1 MGRRVFLIV
10 LDSAGVGCA
19 PDAEL
24 FGDKG
29 SDTFGTCIRS
39 GRLYVPNLEK
49 MGLYQI
55 EGTSFER
62 KRKNA
67 AVCGNAGG
75 ESGCCGK
82 LTEQSAGKDTTMGHW
97 EIAGIISPEPMPT
110 YPDGFP
116 QELLDEFAR
125 RTGRGVI
132 CNEVGSG
139 TEIIKKYGE
148 EQMRTG
154 KWIVYT
160 SADSVFQIAAHEE
173 IIPLEELY
181 EGCRTARA
189 MLTGKNAVGRV
200 IARPYVGT
208 SSDDFTRTVNRHDFS
223 LEPPRDTILDIMKRS
238 GYDVI
243 GVGKIH
249 DIFAGRGLTRTF
261 PNEGND
267 RNMDVTLSLLD
278 EDFEGLC
285 FVNLVDFDMLYGHR
299 NDIGGYTDALNA
311 FDRKLDEFFSKM
323 REDDILM
330 ITADHGCDPGF
341 PGTDHTR
348 EYVPLFCCGA
358 QIRNG
363 VNLGTRKSYADIAAT
378 IAEMFAVEYNGDG
391 ESFLDAI
398 YIPVRR

>member
-1 MGRRVFLIV
+1 MCRIWRRW
-10 LDSAGVGCA
+10 D
-19 PDAEL
+19 
-24 FGDKG
+24 
-29 SDTFGTCIRS
+29 CIRL
-39 GRLYVPNLEK
+39 R
-49 MGLYQI
+49 
-55 EGTSFER
+55 GTSFER

-67 AVCGNAGG
+67 AVCGTRYLRV
-75 ESGCCGK
+75 GCCGK

-299 NDIGGYTDALNA
+299 NDIKGYTDALNA
-311 FDRKLDEFFSKM
+311 FDRKLDAFLPKM

-358 QIRNG
+358 KIRNG

-378 IAEMFAVEYNGDG
+378 IAEMFAVEYSGDG

-398 YIPVRR
+398 CIPDRR

>member
-1 MGRRVFLIV
+1 M
-10 LDSAGVGCA
+10 
-19 PDAEL
+19 
-24 FGDKG
+24 
-29 SDTFGTCIRS
+29 
-39 GRLYVPNLEK
+39 
-49 MGLYQI
+49 
-55 EGTSFER
+55 
-62 KRKNA
+62 
-67 AVCGNAGG
+67 
-75 ESGCCGK
+75 
-82 LTEQSAGKDTTMGHW
+82 
-97 EIAGIISPEPMPT
+97 
-110 YPDGFP
+110 
-116 QELLDEFAR
+116 
-125 RTGRGVI
+125 
-132 CNEVGSG
+132 
-139 TEIIKKYGE
+139 
-148 EQMRTG
+148 
-154 KWIVYT
+154 
-160 SADSVFQIAAHEE
+160 FQIAAHEE

-223 LEPPRDTILDIMKRS
+223 LEPPRDTILDIMKRA

-299 NDIGGYTDALNA
+299 NDIKGYTDALNA
-311 FDRKLDEFFSKM
+311 FDRKLDAFLPKM

-358 QIRNG
+358 KIRNG
-363 VNLGTRKSYADIAAT
+363 VNLGTRKSYADIEAT
-378 IAEMFAVEYNGDG
+378 IAEMFAVEYSGDG

-398 YIPVRR
+398 CIPDRR

>member
-1 MGRRVFLIV
+1 
-10 LDSAGVGCA
+10 
-19 PDAEL
+19 
-24 FGDKG
+24 
-29 SDTFGTCIRS
+29 
-39 GRLYVPNLEK
+39 
-49 MGLYQI
+49 
-55 EGTSFER
+55 
-62 KRKNA
+62 
-67 AVCGNAGG
+67 
-75 ESGCCGK
+75 
-82 LTEQSAGKDTTMGHW
+82 
-97 EIAGIISPEPMPT
+97 
-110 YPDGFP
+110 
-116 QELLDEFAR
+116 
-125 RTGRGVI
+125 
-132 CNEVGSG
+132 
-139 TEIIKKYGE
+139 
-148 EQMRTG
+148 
-154 KWIVYT
+154 
-160 SADSVFQIAAHEE
+160 
-173 IIPLEELY
+173 
-181 EGCRTARA
+181 
-189 MLTGKNAVGRV
+189 
-200 IARPYVGT
+200 
-208 SSDDFTRTVNRHDFS
+208 
-223 LEPPRDTILDIMKRS
+223 MKRS

-311 FDRKLDEFFSKM
+311 FDRKLDEFFPKM

-378 IAEMFAVEYNGDG
+378 IAEMFAEEYNGDG
-391 ESFLDAI
+391 ESFLSQ
-398 YIPVRR
+398 VRN